1 MKNLKYS
8 FLFLLVFL
16 AAGCSD
22 SFFDINDNPNSPTD
36 EAMQPNLL
44 LPSVLNATATKMAT
58 SYDYAAHWMGYW
70 ARSGSYGPS
79 NPLENYDLTT
89 TYEQDE
95 WVNGNTTVTYP
106 TVSWYNI
113 LMDANVMERKA
124 IETEQTFY
132 VAIAKVIRSIGYM
145 YLVDQYNN
153 VPYTQALNLSE
164 FISPAYDNGQDIYND
179 LLLQLDEAA
188 SLFASADVL
197 VNPGIED
204 ADIMFGGDA
213 LMWRKL
219 VNTQRLKLLIRQ
231 SEIFGT
237 TAPSEQLSKI
247 QADGSGFLMSGETA
261 EVNPGYAV
269 DEYKQNP
276 FYNTY
281 LRDHTGTLIDN
292 FNRAN
297 NYLLGLFMNNNDI
310 RYQYVFNEARD
321 PLSEDDLYFG
331 YDFGFVDLDPDNPK
345 AVNSSEVAGPGLAK
359 SATQPQWLFTSVE
372 SLFLQAEATQRGW
385 LNGDAHQAY
394 IDAVTE
400 SFIWL
405 GVENAADEAEDYLA
419 QSRSI
424 VSWSAAG
431 SDQDKINLIATQK
444 YLALPGINN
453 FEAWVDYR
461 RLGVPNVPLSLSPSR
476 NGRHIP
482 LRLLYPQNEYDYNGA
497 NVEAQGTIDAQTST
511 VFWDK

>member
-8 FLFLLVFL
+8 FLILLVFL
-16 AAGCSD
+16 AAGCKD
-22 SFFDINDNPNSPTD
+22 SFFDINDNPNNPTD
-36 EAMQPNLL
+36 ESMQPNLL
-44 LPSVLNATATKMAT
+44 LPSVLNATASKMAT

-106 TVSWYNI
+106 TVSWYDI
-113 LMDANVMERKA
+113 LMDAKVMERKA
-124 IETEQTFY
+124 TEEGQTFY
-132 VAIAKVIRSIGYM
+132 VAVAKVIRSIGFM

-153 VPYTQALNLSE
+153 VPYTQALNME
-164 FISPAYDNGQDIYND
+164 EYISPAYDSGQDIYND

-188 SLFASADVL
+188 SLFASMDPLA
-197 VNPGIED
+197 NPGIET
-204 ADIMFGGDA
+204 ADIMFHGDA
-213 LMWRKL
+213 QMWRKL

-231 SEIFGT
+231 SEVFGT
-237 TAPSEQLSKI
+237 TPPADQLNAI

-261 EVNPGYAV
+261 EVNPGYAE

-297 NYLLGLFMNNNDI
+297 NYLLDLYMDNDDI
-310 RYQYVFNEARD
+310 RYQYVFNAARE
-321 PLSEDDLYFG
+321 PLDGNDYFG
-331 YDFGFVDLDPDNPK
+331 YDFGFVDPNPDNPK
-345 AVNSSEVAGPGLAK
+345 GVNSSEVAGPGLAK
-359 SATQPQWLFTSVE
+359 SPTQPQWLFTSVE

-385 LNGDAHQAY
+385 ISGDAHQAY
-394 IDAVTE
+394 NDAVTE

-405 GVENAADEAEDYLA
+405 GVENAEDEAAGYLA
-419 QSRSI
+419 QSDNI
-424 VSWSAAG
+424 VSWDNAG
-431 SDQDKINLIATQK
+431 DKINLIITQK

-461 RLGVPNVPLSLSPSR
+461 RLGIPNVPLSLSPSR

-482 LRLLYPQNEYDYNGA
+482 LRLLYPQNEYSYNA
-497 NVEAQGTIDAQTST
+497 ENVAAQGTIDAQTSA